1 METATSPFRNTA
13 SACARRSLAL
23 FPTINRR
30 SFAGV
35 STPSAAKSRAMTRA
49 ADASMCTP
57 SAVSNA
63 RVASRSD
70 IEGVTS
76 SSSET
81 SSSSSSSETSSS
93 SSSSSSLFFSRFLR
107 TETSSRFSREKR
119 DSARA
124 SAGTSAPASRGSS
137 AARIATAPRSV
148 RPRANAAA
156 APSDTRWA
164 ARARGSR
171 SALPRDGPRTRALS
185 SGSFDGTRR
194 RASSVTRRRGEACF
208 RASRGRGSGRRA
220 PRRVRPRHRSTA
232 SEVSRRPFFPALCI
246 GQADVAKGVS
256 KKKSASGDH
265 PHVCE

>member
-1 METATSPFRNTA
+1 METATTPFRNTA

-23 FPTINRR
+23 FPTIRRR

-57 SAVSNA
+57 RAVSNA

-81 SSSSSSSETSSS
+81 SSSSSSETSSSS

-124 SAGTSAPASRGSS
+124 SAGSSAPASRGSS

-171 SALPRDGPRTRALS
+171 SALPRDGPRTRALLRK
-185 SGSFDGTRR
+185 FRR
-194 RASSVTRRRGEACF
+194 DAETGVERDPAERRSMLSCF
-208 RASRGRGSGRRA
+208 ARSRFGASRA
-220 PRRVRPRHRSTA
+220 T
-232 SEVSRRPFFPALCI
+232 
-246 GQADVAKGVS
+246 
-256 KKKSASGDH
+256 KSASPASLDRLRG
-265 PHVCE
+265 VANTFLSGALYRTGRRRERAVKKKKRKG

>member
-23 FPTINRR
+23 FPTIRRR

-35 STPSAAKSRAMTRA
+35 SMPSAAKSRAMTRA

-93 SSSSSSLFFSRFLR
+93 SSSSETSSSSLFFSRFLR

-124 SAGTSAPASRGSS
+124 SAGSSAPASRGSS

-171 SALPRDGPRTRALS
+171 SALPRDGPRTRAL
-185 SGSFDGTRR
+185 FRKFRR
-194 RASSVTRRRGEACF
+194 DAETGVERDPAERRSMLSCF
-208 RASRGRGSGRRA
+208 ARSRFGASRA
-220 PRRVRPRHRSTA
+220 T
-232 SEVSRRPFFPALCI
+232 
-246 GQADVAKGVS
+246 
-256 KKKSASGDH
+256 KSASPASLDRLRGGAKTFLSGALYRTGRRRERG
-265 PHVCE
+265 VKKKKRKW